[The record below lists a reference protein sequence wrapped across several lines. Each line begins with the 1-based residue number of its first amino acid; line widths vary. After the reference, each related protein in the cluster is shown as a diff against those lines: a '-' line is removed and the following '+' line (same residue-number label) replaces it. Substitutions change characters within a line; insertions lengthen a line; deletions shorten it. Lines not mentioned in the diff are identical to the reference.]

1 MLRRLSCAALR
12 ACHTQPCAT
21 PPPLARW
28 QPQERLAHDTR
39 LLSVSSCGARGCFAL
54 AGWSGHAAPHEA
66 RSHAA
71 RRLAAA
77 ASPQL
82 LPRAATSF
90 VTCAAAAAAARLA
103 SPSAPPATA
112 APLAAPNGVA
122 WLQALQVQAS
132 SPDRAILTALPRRAL
147 CAETGLALRDLRVVD
162 PSFRGQLPAILV
174 RRGAIVVAL
183 EHLKAVITAERVL
196 LFDASSARVKQ
207 FVPELL
213 RALATSGD
221 ADETHGHAGE
231 LADSA
236 SPQDAVHAEHAAAA
250 SSSAGAWPQDAVH
263 AEHAAAASSSAGAW
277 LGPADMP
284 FEFRALGAVLDSV
297 CTRLE
302 LRSRALAPEVQSVVS
317 ALQADAAAPGWGLQ
331 LVRLNT
337 ELARLAA
344 DVADVRESLEALLDD
359 DDDLDAMYLSASGAP
374 RGAAQHA
381 EAEVLLEGFYR
392 AVEESAS
399 EVEQLRD
406 ALRFTESYVRTALD
420 AARNKL
426 LRLDTLLTLGTL
438 SLAAGGVVA
447 AAFGMNIPNGLEDD
461 PTAFASAC
469 AAAAGAAA
477 AVFAGVAVSAR
488 HTLRAM

>member
-1 MLRRLSCAALR
+1 MLRRLSCAARR
-12 ACHTQPCAT
+12 ACRTHAP
-21 PPPLARW
+21 PPPLPALARSLH
-28 QPQERLAHDTR
+28 ERLAHDAR
-39 LLSVSSCGARGCFAL
+39 ALRSGGARGCFAL
-54 AGWSGHAAPHEA
+54 AGWSGHAAPRDA
-66 RSHAA
+66 LSHAA
-71 RRLAAA
+71 RRLAA
-77 ASPQL
+77 PPTLL
-82 LPRAATSF
+82 LPRAAAPF
-90 VTCAAAAAAARLA
+90 VTCAAAAAARLA
-103 SPSAPPATA
+103 SPSAPPASA
-112 APLAAPNGVA
+112 APLAPPSGVA

-132 SPDRAILTALPRRAL
+132 SPDRAILTAIPRRAL

-221 ADETHGHAGE
+221 TDDAHGHAGE

-236 SPQDAVHAEHAAAA
+236 WPQDAAHAEHA
-250 SSSAGAWPQDAVH
+250 
-263 AEHAAAASSSAGAW
+263 AAAASSSAGAW
-277 LGPADMP
+277 LGPADTP

-447 AAFGMNIPNGLEDD
+447 AAFGMNIPNGLEED

-477 AVFAGVAVSAR
+477 ALFAGVAVSAR